1 MNILNYSK
9 TKHFFMNQFL
19 IALFI
24 LCSTVEGIAQQ
35 SKNQTLTL
43 DSLNLLGQK
52 ILYGPDFES
61 RKAAH
66 DQFYNKIVDLLKQP
80 TAYSIDFEPVKNLV
94 KLVAPDNQFKLIT
107 WNLPTQADHY
117 QYFAFVMINPEK
129 TKETKLLFEL
139 KDKHEDAQKP
149 ENKTYRSAT
158 WYGCLYYKIIKTKDK
173 KKEYYTLLG
182 WDGHDSYTNKKV
194 IDVLHFDQKGDV
206 VFGAPLFEGLKRKQ
220 HRVIFEYSK
229 EVSMSLNWNEQLDM
243 IVFDHLS
250 PPDDKLIDQYAF
262 YGPDMSFDGFK
273 WEKGKWKYYEK
284 IDVKNNSKNGGNNLR
299 PIERGLE
306 KKQ

>member
-1 MNILNYSK
+1 MNRMNYLK
-9 TKHFFMNQFL
+9 TKQFFWAKFQIGFIFFL
-19 IALFI
+19 FSL
-24 LCSTVEGIAQQ
+24 SVHAQKGNTA
-35 SKNQTLTL
+35 SF
-43 DSLNLLGQK
+43 DSLHILGQQ
-52 ILYGPDFES
+52 ILYGADFES
-61 RKAAH
+61 RQAAH
-66 DQFYNKIVDLLKQP
+66 NLFYTKIVDLLKQP
-80 TAYSIDFEPVKNLV
+80 LAYSLDFEPVKNLV
-94 KLVAPDNQFKLIT
+94 KLVSPDNRFKIIT

-117 QYFAFVMINPEK
+117 QYFAFVLLNPEK
-129 TKETKLLFEL
+129 NKELKLLFEL
-139 KDKHEDAQKP
+139 KDKHEEAEKP

-173 KKEYYTLLG
+173 KKEYYTVLG

-194 IDVLHFDQKGDV
+194 IDVIHFDQRGDL

-229 EVSMSLNWNEQLDM
+229 EVSMSLNWNDQVEM

-250 PPDDKLIDQYAF
+250 PADDKLIDQYAF

-273 WEKGKWKYYEK
+273 WEKGKWKYFEK
-284 IDVKNNSKNGGNNLR
+284 IDVKNATRNPGSISR
-299 PIERGLE
+299 PVERGLD

>member
-1 MNILNYSK
+1 M
-9 TKHFFMNQFL
+9 KHFFWRIFL
-19 IALFI
+19 IVLVELLLVSNALQ
-24 LCSTVEGIAQQ
+24 AQ
-35 SKNQTLTL
+35 KNKVVVS
-43 DSLNLLGQK
+43 DSLNFWGQQ
-52 ILYGPDFES
+52 ILNGPDFET
-61 RKAAH
+61 RKLANDRFYAH
-66 DQFYNKIVDLLKQP
+66 IVELLNQP
-80 TAYSIDFEPVKNLV
+80 LAYSLDLESVKNLV
-94 KLVAPDNQFKLIT
+94 KLTSPDNQFKIIT
-107 WNLPTQADHY
+107 WNLPTQADHL
-117 QYFAFVMINPEK
+117 QYFAFVLLNPEK
-129 TKETKLLFEL
+129 SKQSKLLFEL

-194 IDVLHFDQKGDV
+194 IDVLHFDSKGDV

-229 EVSMSLNWNEQLDM
+229 EVSMSLNWNEQMDM

-250 PPDDKLIDQYAF
+250 PPDDKLMDQYAF

-273 WEKGKWKYYEK
+273 WEKGKWKYFEK